1 MAVYCSNCG
10 TEIPA
15 GVKYCTECGV
25 PIPGTGIVREP
36 IMPRR
41 YAPPPVQDQW
51 ICPRCNGPMIAQT
64 VAEQD
69 SAGCFTIFLYILL
82 ALTVLGLLVLVPILL
97 SKHTVN
103 RTYAVCT
110 RCGHRVYISG

>member
-1 MAVYCSNCG
+1 MYCSNCG
-10 TEIPA
+10 TEIQS
-15 GVKYCTECGV
+15 GSKYCTECGTPVSV
-25 PIPGTGIVREP
+25 PDTPIEP
-36 IMPRR
+36 MMPQR
-41 YAPPPVQDQW
+41 YAPPPVQAQW

-97 SKHTVN
+97 SKRTVN

-110 RCGHRVYISG
+110 KCGHRVYISG